1 MPLVAVEGGRL
12 SYDYTADWETIKRA
26 LLIITDL
33 KRGLKEE
40 LLKRFVELTGSE
52 LRAQK
57 LFEQLELLGYLS
69 NGISKQQGFKET
81 WRATKK
87 AYKEIYP
94 TWKLIGL
101 SLLRKL

>member
-1 MPLVAVEGGRL
+1 MPLIAVKGGRL
-12 SYDYTADWETIKRA
+12 DYDYTADWETVKKA
-26 LLIITDL
+26 LVIITNR
-33 KRGLKEE
+33 KRGLKDE
-40 LLKRFVELTGSE
+40 LLEKFTELTGSE
-52 LRAQK
+52 VKAQK

-69 NGISKQQGFKET
+69 NGLSKRLGYKET

-101 SLLRKL
+101 SLFGKL